1 MNREDVAKRN
11 ASIVRDIRNGMRIR
25 DVMKKYDVSRY
36 TCYRTMQS
44 VNRKERQANYSDWK
58 AKRDEEI
65 VNRYADGVP
74 AEQLAKEYSVH
85 RATIYHILSEHN
97 KDYLRQRDAKK
108 PNSTQLARE
117 ARQQTFIDAVKADP
131 NRSVMSICEEFGYC
145 SSHGFALIHKAGIY
159 RGRGRKKGVSNHDE
173 A

>member
-11 ASIVRDIRNGMRIR
+11 ASIVRDMRNGMRIR

-74 AEQLAKEYSVH
+74 AEQLAKEYSVWI
-85 RATIYHILSEHN
+85 IY
-97 KDYLRQRDAKK
+97 
-108 PNSTQLARE
+108 
-117 ARQQTFIDAVKADP
+117 
-131 NRSVMSICEEFGYC
+131 
-145 SSHGFALIHKAGIY
+145 
-159 RGRGRKKGVSNHDE
+159 
-173 A
+173 

>member
-11 ASIVRDIRNGMRIR
+11 ASIVRDMRNGMRIR

-85 RATIYHILSEHN
+85 RATIYHEFIEFSEATGISRVQ
-97 KDYLRQRDAKK
+97 YEAFAAKFM
-108 PNSTQLARE
+108 AE
-117 ARQQTFIDAVKADP
+117 ANTDK
-131 NRSVMSICEEFGYC
+131 
-145 SSHGFALIHKAGIY
+145 H
-159 RGRGRKKGVSNHDE
+159 
-173 A
+173 

>member
-11 ASIVRDIRNGMRIR
+11 ASIVRDMRNGMRIR

-74 AEQLAKEYSVH
+74 AEQY
-85 RATIYHILSEHN
+85 TIFFLSTTKTICDN
-97 KDYLRQRDAKK
+97 VMPKDRTPL
-108 PNSTQLARE
+108 NWL
-117 ARQQTFIDAVKADP
+117 VK
-131 NRSVMSICEEFGYC
+131 
-145 SSHGFALIHKAGIY
+145 HGSKHLSKL
-159 RGRGRKKGVSNHDE
+159 
-173 A
+173 

>member
-11 ASIVRDIRNGMRIR
+11 ASIVRDMRNGMRIR

-97 KDYLRQRDAKK
+97 KDYLRQRDAKR
-108 PNSTQLARE
+108 PNATQLARE
-117 ARQQTFIDAVKADP
+117 ARQQTFIEAVKADP
-131 NRSVMSICEEFGYC
+131 NRSVMSI
-145 SSHGFALIHKAGIY
+145 
-159 RGRGRKKGVSNHDE
+159 
-173 A
+173 

>member
-11 ASIVRDIRNGMRIR
+11 ASIVRDMRNGMRIR

-97 KDYLRQRDAKK
+97 KDYPRQRDAKR
-108 PNSTQLARE
+108 PNATQLARE
-117 ARQQTFIDAVKADP
+117 ARQQTFIEAVKADP

-159 RGRGRKKGVSNHDE
+159 RGRGRKKGASNHDE